1 MARVGVVRNAQ
12 GKIESLLSVSAA
24 KERGITEF
32 KDNQDPECLL
42 FLNPPALGTV
52 AFVDLE
58 IAQSP
63 FKRGLLA
70 TLEERMTPKVTVAEL
85 TADIKRLA

>member
-1 MARVGVVRNAQ
+1 MARVGVARGAQ
-12 GKIESLLSVSAA
+12 GKIESLLSVRAA

-32 KDNQDPECLL
+32 KDDQDSECLL
-42 FLNPPALGTV
+42 FINPPVPGTIE
-52 AFVDLE
+52 FIDLE
-58 IAQSP
+58 IARSP

-70 TLEERMTPKVTVAEL
+70 TLEERLSPKVTIAEL